1 MNAELALIL
10 GHAQA
15 EGTSRGDID
24 LADIHAIAAAIL
36 AMDTHPAADDADRA
50 KRIAIVL
57 DGLRHGPERQS

>member
-1 MNAELALIL
+1 MNAELALLL

-15 EGTSRGDID
+15 EGAIRDDID

-36 AMDTHPAADDADRA
+36 AMDAHPGGGKADRA

-57 DGLRHGPERQS
+57 DGLRSGPERRS